1 MHPVVEITDGDEPH
15 VLTLDGV
22 QVTIGRAP
30 SNSLV
35 LDDGEVSRHHLVLD
49 RVGEAWIARELGSAN
64 GTSLNGAPLTRD
76 TTLRDG
82 DVLVVGSTALAFR
95 AAPSDRGLPPTIQR
109 RAVGA
114 TAPAAGGGTAGSGGV
129 APAEPN
135 VFRLE
140 GEVWQLAFAGEVTR
154 LTDRKGLHDIA
165 RLLRVPSVEVAAVD
179 LFSPQVGGSPGG
191 MPGTQDMALEGGV
204 GPALDAVAREEY
216 RRRLVELEDE
226 VAEAEGHNDPERAGR
241 ANEEREFLLAEL
253 GAAVGLGGR
262 ARPALDPAERARKAV
277 TWRIRETLNRIE
289 AAHVPLGRHLRRS
302 VRTGTFCVYDPAEP
316 TSWELERDARA
327 RSREPLPASRRP
339 PTTAPSRRAPSFT
352 GQPPGV
358 RSARGTDRILAT
370 VLFTD
375 LVDSTRRAAELGDIR
390 WGELL
395 DTHDD
400 LVASEVDRCR
410 GRLWKMTGDGM
421 LATFDAPGR
430 AIRCALDI
438 RERLQEA
445 GLLIRAGLHTGEIE
459 LRGADVGGIGVHIA
473 ARVSATAGSG
483 EVLVSRTVKDLVA
496 GSGITFVDRGTRS
509 LKGVPGRWQLFAVEV

>member
-1 MHPVVEITDGDEPH
+1 MHPVLEITGGDDPH

-64 GTSLNGAPLTRD
+64 GTSLNDAPLTRD
-76 TTLRDG
+76 TALRDG
-82 DVLVVGSTALAFR
+82 DVLLVGSTALAFR

-109 RAVGA
+109 RAVG
-114 TAPAAGGGTAGSGGV
+114 TVAPAA
-129 APAEPN
+129 PN

-140 GEVWQLAFAGEVTR
+140 GDVWHLAFGGEVTR

-165 RLLRVPSVEVAAVD
+165 RLLRVPGVEVAAVD
-179 LFSPQVGGSPGG
+179 LLAPWVGGSPGG
-191 MPGTQDMALEGGV
+191 TPGTQGMALEGGV
-204 GPALDAVAREEY
+204 GPALDATAREEY
-216 RRRLVELEDE
+216 RRRLVELEE
-226 VAEAEGHNDPERAGR
+226 EIAEAQAHNDPGRAGR

-289 AAHVPLGRHLRRS
+289 AAHVALGRHLRRS

-316 TSWELERDARA
+316 TSWELERDAPA
-327 RSREPLPASRRP
+327 RTREPVP
-339 PTTAPSRRAPSFT
+339 TAPPPRAPSVT
-352 GQPPGV
+352 RQPAGV
-358 RSARGTDRILAT
+358 RAVSRADRILAT

-375 LVDSTRRAAELGDIR
+375 LVDSTRRAAELGDVD
-390 WGELL
+390 WGKLL
-395 DTHDD
+395 DTHDH
-400 LVASEVDRCR
+400 LVRSEVDRCR
-410 GRLWKMTGDGM
+410 GRVWKMTGDGV

-459 LRGADVGGIGVHIA
+459 LRGADVGGIGIHIA
-473 ARVSATAGSG
+473 ARVSATAGGG

-496 GSGITFVDRGTRS
+496 GSGITFVDRGMRS

>member
-1 MHPVVEITDGDEPH
+1 VHPVLEITGGEEPH
-15 VLTLDGV
+15 ALTLDGV

-49 RVGEAWIARELGSAN
+49 RVGAAWIARELGSAN

-95 AAPSDRGLPPTIQR
+95 AAPTDRGLPPTIQT

-114 TAPAAGGGTAGSGGV
+114 APSQAGGDTAGSGRV
-129 APAEPN
+129 APAETN

-140 GEVWQLAFAGEVTR
+140 GDIWHLAFAGEVTR
-154 LTDRKGLHDIA
+154 LKDRKGLHDIA
-165 RLLRVPSVEVAAVD
+165 RLLLVPGIEVAAVD
-179 LFSPQVGGSPGG
+179 LLAPRVGGSPGG
-191 MPGTQDMALEGGV
+191 MPGTQGMALEGGV
-204 GPALDAVAREEY
+204 GPALDATAREEY
-216 RRRLVELEDE
+216 RRRLVELEE
-226 VAEAEGHNDPERAGR
+226 EIAEAEAHNDPGRAGR

-277 TWRIRETLNRIE
+277 TWRIRETLSRIE

-302 VRTGTFCVYDPAEP
+302 LRTGTFCVYDPAEP
-316 TSWELERDARA
+316 TSWELIRRDA
-327 RSREPLPASRRP
+327 
-339 PTTAPSRRAPSFT
+339 PTRSFT
-352 GQPPGV
+352 AQAPGV
-358 RSARGTDRILAT
+358 RAVRDAHRMLAT

-375 LVDSTRRAAELGDIR
+375 LVDSTRRAAEVGDRR
-390 WGELL
+390 WGKLL
-395 DTHDD
+395 DTHDE
-400 LVASEVDRCR
+400 LVRNEVDRCR
-410 GRLWKMTGDGM
+410 GRLWKMTGDGV

-430 AIRCALDI
+430 AIRCALGI
-438 RERLQEA
+438 REGLQGA

-473 ARVSATAGSG
+473 ARVSATAGPS

-509 LKGVPGRWQLFAVEV
+509 LKCVPGRWQLFAVEV